1 METVPFELKSL
12 IEYIPLC
19 IIIIIII
26 ISTLTWNVITD
37 KIQYLVTLIFV
48 FVFAVYLYLGDS
60 ISVSK
65 WKGYQT
71 AVPNNNPNQYIL
83 PTQQLITLQQLITN
97 ITSAENITK
106 IMMLL
111 CSIVFIAIGIY
122 FGVKSTKYDRPQPLN
137 NGALFITIGSIF
149 TGLSILAGIYI
160 LITIFRDNDNAADDN
175 KNKVIVPLSFIGI
188 IIGAYFIITG
198 TNIDKNIKNGT
209 PIDKSKEVTI
219 DYKSLNLVGGLLFQI
234 TGIVALLAITYFLG
248 ILHSQDVIHRV
259 FRFIITLTLFIAG
272 VAISAKD
279 GKDSVYISHG
289 AIYLI
294 LSCVAIFLCIG
305 ELKKFETYWR
315 SGLFL
320 IFLLIGLFFWNLAIS
335 GDEMSQKVD
344 NDYSQGYIEN
354 DPTNIRYTLY
364 QQIKNEANEE
374 YKRTYNKDPSSR
386 NIDPSSDVDTNFK
399 TIVDK
404 KIAKLKE
411 TEKSN
416 AALNF
421 TVTLISLCLVILMTA
436 FRYVKYQITDKDL
449 LPQGLRE
456 AVGLAAA
463 AGAAAGTKFPK
474 SGYLTNNR
482 IDNLTA
488 NDWNDIVS
496 LKDSIRTAAGQP
508 QRSVDFSTTVVTFA
522 SLSRWNMFGAV
533 VLIILWVIVIYMYV
547 TTSQKTD
554 EWIATSFDATMYSKV
569 KELLGAFF
577 ITILIALSVA
587 AVLLIPVVKE
597 FSSSGIDNLLK
608 FAESIQVWQ
617 WTLDPRVDKV
627 KQYGGG
633 AFIALVLWILAMI
646 PVWIW
651 LSKKG
656 NTLPGGLIFY
666 TILVTLFFWFF
677 KGVIYTLWG
686 ATLDP
691 EFNLETR
698 IIRYFR
704 AILTTLY
711 LIPLSAWT
719 LIKCVI
725 WGLLVIFT
733 VGKMDNIKEGLT
745 NELEKFWKIMLGTKL
760 TPNDDLRFFGGL
772 FGREKPTPSDVTSVK
787 PIINPLIGPPNQIQP
802 LPTDDSAVTIDQT
815 KVSLVTKLIKTI
827 IIIVSCIM
835 VILTIIYGFYQ
846 FKQKSVTSTSTD
858 ADGNVS
864 SSSSTTGLDPAT
876 TTFIYVILVVVGI
889 AGLVAFLRDKMNKT
903 GAEDPERLIFD
914 DLKPEDANKPGRQLT
929 FAVVHVLYVVFMIIV
944 WIYDR
949 DGESDNKMSILGMA
963 ILGFIILLFHFC
975 LEVADTN
982 DVADKI
988 GTENNISL
996 LFENIRFLVNVVFFV
1011 LLIVLSYY
1019 KLYALMV
1026 LFIIVMFMFHLSK
1039 SKLGI
1044 LILKLLWLCIIYVPC
1059 LILDAIV
1066 GGRNMLGSTTRPIW
1080 IILIVETI
1088 LLIMLFGLPYLINK
1102 AGVSKSQ
1109 IILAPVPLMNQ
1120 HDTKLTTESSEIFIF
1135 HNTAMNRSD
1144 ADNDAN
1150 CPPEEKKR
1158 YSYSISGWFWLN
1170 DTITKTDK
1178 DMVIFDFAGVPTIT
1192 YNPSTTNFKVSC
1204 NAVGTDGTVY
1214 DGNAKKIVY
1223 QSIDKDIVN
1232 TSEYKEFVMSNELQI
1247 IKQIP
1252 LQKWNYFVIN
1262 YDGKT
1267 MDVFLNDELI
1277 GKSGFIIPNITV
1289 ERITSGESTNRSGLS
1304 GNICNVV
1311 FNKQPMTSEQI
1322 RWTYNALKTLEPPL
1336 VGTKTVADDVNSG
1349 VETDVYS
1356 Q

>member
-60 ISVSK
+60 VSVSK

-71 AVPNNNPNQYIL
+71 AGPNNNNQYIL
-83 PTQQLITLQQLITN
+83 PTQPLITN

-111 CSIVFIAIGIY
+111 GSLVFIAIGIY
-122 FGVKSTKYDRPQPLN
+122 FGVNSTNYDRPQPLN

-160 LITIFRDNDNAADDN
+160 LITIFRGNANAADDN
-175 KNKVIVPLSFIGI
+175 KNKVIVPLSFVGI

-219 DYKSLNLVGGLLFQI
+219 DYRSLNLVGGLLFQI

-248 ILHSQDVIHRV
+248 ILHSHYV
-259 FRFIITLTLFIAG
+259 FSQVVRFIIPLTLFIAG

-279 GKDSVYISHG
+279 GKDPVYISHG

-305 ELKKFETYWR
+305 ELKKFETYWK
-315 SGLFL
+315 SGRFFL
-320 IFLLIGLFFWNLAIS
+320 VLLLGLFFWNLAIS
-335 GDEMSQKVD
+335 GDEMIQKVD
-344 NDYSQGYIEN
+344 KDYSQEYIED
-354 DPTNIRYTLY
+354 DPKNIRYTLY

-374 YKRTYNKDPSSR
+374 YKRTYNTDPSSR
-386 NIDPSSDVDTNFK
+386 DITVDTNTEFK
-399 TIVDK
+399 KIVDK

-421 TVTLISLCLVILMTA
+421 TVTWISLCLVILMTA
-436 FRYVKYQITDKDL
+436 FRYFKYQITDTVW
-449 LPQGLRE
+449 LPQRFIDALTWADRGGPP
-456 AVGLAAA
+456 VPPVDH
-463 AGAAAGTKFPK
+463 FPK
-474 SGYLTNNR
+474 KDYLTNNR

-488 NDWNDIVS
+488 NDWNDILS
-496 LKDSIRTAAGQP
+496 LKDSIRPAPGQPP
-508 QRSVDFSTTVVTFA
+508 QRSVDFNTSVVNLA
-522 SLSRWNMFGAV
+522 SFSRWNMFGAV

-633 AFIALVLWILAMI
+633 AFIALLLWILAMI

-651 LSKKG
+651 LSEKG

-677 KGVIYTLWG
+677 KGVTYIG
-686 ATLDP
+686 ATPDP
-691 EFNLETR
+691 EFNLETP

-725 WGLLVIFT
+725 WGLLFIFT

-745 NELEKFWKIMLGTKL
+745 NELEKFGRIMLGTL
-760 TPNDDLRFFGGL
+760 TPDDDLRFFGGL
-772 FGREKPTPSDVTSVK
+772 FGTDKPTPRDVTSVK
-787 PIINPLIGPPNQIQP
+787 PINNPTIGPKKKIQP

-988 GTENNISL
+988 GTDNNISL

-1066 GGRNMLGSTTRPIW
+1066 GGRNMIGSTTRPIW

-1170 DTITKTDK
+1170 DTITKKDK

-1336 VGTKTVADDVNSG
+1336 VGTKTVADEVNSG

>member
-19 IIIIIII
+19 IIIIIIL

-37 KIQYLVTLIFV
+37 KIQYLVTLIIIFV
-48 FVFAVYLYLGDS
+48 YAIYLYLGDS

-71 AVPNNNPNQYIL
+71 AGPNNPKQYIL
-83 PTQQLITLQQLITN
+83 PTQQLITN

-111 CSIVFIAIGIY
+111 GSLVFIAIGIY
-122 FGVKSTKYDRPQPLN
+122 FGVNSTNYDRPQPLN

-160 LITIFRDNDNAADDN
+160 LITIFRGNANAADDN
-175 KNKVIVPLSFIGI
+175 KNKVIVPLSFVGI

-248 ILHSQDVIHRV
+248 ILHSHYVIPQV
-259 FRFIITLTLFIAG
+259 VRFIIPLTLFIAG

-279 GKDSVYISHG
+279 GKDPVYISHG

-305 ELKKFETYWR
+305 ELKKFETYWKSGR
-315 SGLFL
+315 FFLVLLLGLFL
-320 IFLLIGLFFWNLAIS
+320 WNLAIS

-344 NDYSQGYIEN
+344 KDYSQEYVEK

-364 QQIKNEANEE
+364 QQIRNEANDE
-374 YKRTYNKDPSSR
+374 YKRTYNVDQGVNDSDEQKK
-386 NIDPSSDVDTNFK
+386 NFQKIIDR
-399 TIVDK
+399 
-404 KIAKLKE
+404 KITELKAR
-411 TEKSN
+411 EKSN

-421 TVTLISLCLVILMTA
+421 TVTWISLFLVILMTA
-436 FRYVKYQITDKDL
+436 FRYFKYQITDTDW
-449 LPQGLRE
+449 LPQSVIDALTWADRGGPP
-456 AVGLAAA
+456 VPQVDH
-463 AGAAAGTKFPK
+463 FPK
-474 SGYLTNNR
+474 KDYLTNNR

-488 NDWNDIVS
+488 NDWNDILS
-496 LKDSIRTAAGQP
+496 LKDSIRPAPGQPP
-508 QRSVDFSTTVVTFA
+508 QRSVDFSTSVVNLA

-533 VLIILWVIVIYMYV
+533 VLIILWVIVIYTYV

-597 FSSSGIDNLLK
+597 FSSNGIDNLLK

-617 WTLDPRVDKV
+617 WTLNPVVGVDKV

-651 LSKKG
+651 LSEKG

-677 KGVIYTLWG
+677 KGVTYIG
-686 ATLDP
+686 ATPDP
-691 EFNLETR
+691 EFNLETP

-725 WGLLVIFT
+725 WGLLFIFT

-745 NELEKFWKIMLGTKL
+745 NELEKFGHIMLGTL

-772 FGREKPTPSDVTSVK
+772 FGREKPTPRDVTSVK
-787 PIINPLIGPPNQIQP
+787 PINPTIGPQNNPANIP
-802 LPTDDSAVTIDQT
+802 ASPTNNEAVTIDQT

-988 GTENNISL
+988 GTDNNISL

-1066 GGRNMLGSTTRPIW
+1066 GGRNMIGSTTRPIW

-1158 YSYSISGWFWLN
+1158 YSYSISGWFLLN

-1204 NAVGTDGTVY
+1204 NAVGTDGTIY

>member
-37 KIQYLVTLIFV
+37 KIQYLITLIFV
-48 FVFAVYLYLGDS
+48 FIFAVYLYLGDS
-60 ISVSK
+60 VSVSK

-71 AVPNNNPNQYIL
+71 VAPPNNTEQYIF
-83 PTQQLITLQQLITN
+83 PNKPLITITN
-97 ITSAENITK
+97 IITSLKNILW
-106 IMMLL
+106 LL
-111 CSIVFIAIGIY
+111 SPLVLIPIGIY
-122 FGVKSTKYDRPQPLN
+122 FGVNSTNYTRPQPLN

-160 LITIFRDNDNAADDN
+160 LITIFRDNANAADDN

-188 IIGAYFIITG
+188 IIGAYLIITG

-234 TGIVALLAITYFLG
+234 TGILVLLFVFYEFG
-248 ILHSQDVIHRV
+248 ILHSNNHYSMG
-259 FRFIITLTLFIAG
+259 FRIIIPLALFIAG
-272 VAISAKD
+272 WAISATNRE
-279 GKDSVYISHG
+279 DSAFISHG

-294 LSCVAIFLCIG
+294 LSCLAIFLCIG

-315 SGLFL
+315 SGV
-320 IFLLIGLFFWNLAIS
+320 ILLILLPGLFFWNIGVS
-335 GDEMSQKVD
+335 DKEMAKTPSNYEEEFKELD
-344 NDYSQGYIEN
+344 S
-354 DPTNIRYTLY
+354 TNIRYTLY
-364 QQIKNEANEE
+364 QQIRNEANDE
-374 YKRTYNKDPSSR
+374 YKRTYNVDPDKNADPAKNMTEEQR
-386 NIDPSSDVDTNFK
+386 KFQDIIDR
-399 TIVDK
+399 
-404 KIAKLKE
+404 KITELKAR
-411 TEKSN
+411 EKSN
-416 AALNF
+416 AALNL
-421 TVTLISLCLVILMTA
+421 TISTISIFLVIFMAL
-436 FRYVKYQITDKDL
+436 FRYFKYQITDKDW
-449 LPQGLRE
+449 LPQDLLE
-456 AVGLAAA
+456 AVGWAAA
-463 AGAAAGTKFPK
+463 VAAPPGANFPK

-496 LKDSIRTAAGQP
+496 LKDSVPAGAP
-508 QRSVDFSTTVVTFA
+508 LSRSVDFSKKVVTFA

-533 VLIILWVIVIYMYV
+533 VMVILWVIVIYTYV

-597 FSSSGIDNLLK
+597 FSSNGIDNLLK

-617 WTLDPRVDKV
+617 WTLDAGVSPL

-633 AFIALVLWILAMI
+633 IAIALILWVLSMI

-651 LSKKG
+651 LSKQG
-656 NTLPGGLIFY
+656 TPLPGGLIFY

-677 KGVIYTLWG
+677 KGVTYWG
-686 ATLDP
+686 ATVDP
-691 EFNLETR
+691 EFKLETF

-719 LIKCVI
+719 FVKCVI
-725 WGLLVIFT
+725 WGLLWIFT
-733 VGKMDNIKEGLT
+733 IGKIDNINQGLMS
-745 NELEKFWKIMLGTKL
+745 ELEKLRAIMLGTL
-760 TPNDDLRFFGGL
+760 TPDHDLRFFGGL
-772 FGREKPTPSDVTSVK
+772 FGKEKLAPRKVTSVQL
-787 PIINPLIGPPNQIQP
+787 INPTIGPINNPNNIANAS

-815 KVSLVTKLIKTI
+815 KVSLVGKLIKTI

-858 ADGNVS
+858 AAGNVS

-876 TTFIYVILVVVGI
+876 TTFIYVILIVVGI
-889 AGLVAFLRDKMNKT
+889 AGVVAFLRDKMNKS

-914 DLKPEDANKPGRQLT
+914 DLKPEDANKPGRQIT
-929 FAVVHVLYVVFMIIV
+929 FAVMHVLYVVFMIIV

-963 ILGFIILLFHFC
+963 ILGTVILLFHFC
-975 LEVADTN
+975 LEVVDTN
-982 DVADKI
+982 DVADKL
-988 GTENNISL
+988 GTDNNISL

-1026 LFIIVMFMFHLSK
+1026 LFIIIMFLFHLSK

-1066 GGRNMLGSTTRPIW
+1066 GGRNMIGSTTRPIW

-1109 IILAPVPLMNQ
+1109 IILAPIPLMNQ

-1170 DTITKTDK
+1170 DTITKKDK
-1178 DMVIFDFAGVPTIT
+1178 DIIIFDFAGVPTIT

-1204 NAVGTDGTVY
+1204 STVGTDGTVY
-1214 DGNAKKIVY
+1214 DGNNKKIVY

-1247 IKQIP
+1247 ITQIP

-1267 MDVFLNDELI
+1267 MDVFLNEELI
-1277 GKSGFIIPNITV
+1277 GKSGFIIPNIIV
-1289 ERITSGESTNRSGLS
+1289 ERITSGESTDRSGLS

-1311 FNKQPMTSEQI
+1311 FNKVPMTSEQI

-1336 VGTKTVADDVNSG
+1336 VGTKTVADEVNSG

>member
-26 ISTLTWNVITD
+26 STLTWNVITD
-37 KIQYLVTLIFV
+37 KIQYLITLIFV

-60 ISVSK
+60 VSVSK

-71 AVPNNNPNQYIL
+71 VVPPNPKQYIFPQVQPPL
-83 PTQQLITLQQLITN
+83 HYFTE
-97 ITSAENITK
+97 ENIPK
-106 IMMLL
+106 ILILL
-111 CSIVFIAIGIY
+111 GSLVFISIGIY
-122 FGVKSTKYDRPQPLN
+122 FAVNSRNYNKPEPLN

-149 TGLSILAGIYI
+149 TGLSILAGIYTF
-160 LITIFRDNDNAADDN
+160 ITVIRGNADPDDN

-188 IIGAYFIITG
+188 IIGAYLIITG

-234 TGIVALLAITYFLG
+234 TGILALLFVFYKFG
-248 ILHSQDVIHRV
+248 MLHSDDPISQGVR
-259 FRFIITLTLFIAG
+259 IIICLALFIAG

-279 GKDSVYISHG
+279 REDSAFISHG

-294 LSCVAIFLCIG
+294 LSCLAIFLCIG

-315 SGLFL
+315 SGVFLLLLLSGLFL
-320 IFLLIGLFFWNLAIS
+320 WNIGVS
-335 GDEMSQKVD
+335 GEEMATKID
-344 NDYSQGYIEN
+344 KDYDKEYIEK
-354 DPTNIRYTLY
+354 DSKNIRYTLY

-374 YKRTYNKDPSSR
+374 YKRTYNAEPPGEQNAEFQKI
-386 NIDPSSDVDTNFK
+386 IDR
-399 TIVDK
+399 
-404 KIAKLKE
+404 KIKILKE

-416 AALNF
+416 AALNL
-421 TVTLISLCLVILMTA
+421 TISLISFFLVLFMA
-436 FRYVKYQITDKDL
+436 SFRYFKYQITDKDW
-449 LPQGLRE
+449 LPRGFMDAIGWAAQGP
-456 AVGLAAA
+456 AAPA
-463 AGAAAGTKFPK
+463 DLFPK

-496 LKDSIRTAAGQP
+496 LKDSIRVPAGQP
-508 QRSVDFSTTVVTFA
+508 IPRSVDFNTTVVNFA

-533 VLIILWVIVIYMYV
+533 VMVILWVIVIYTYV

-597 FSSSGIDNLLK
+597 FSSNGIDNLLK

-617 WTLDPRVDKV
+617 WTLDARVSPL

-633 AFIALVLWILAMI
+633 IAIALILWVLSMI

-651 LSKKG
+651 LSEQG
-656 NTLPGGLIFY
+656 TPLPGGLIFY

-677 KGVIYTLWG
+677 KGVTYIG
-686 ATLDP
+686 ATPDP
-691 EFNLETR
+691 EFKLET
-698 IIRYFR
+698 IVIRCFR

-719 LIKCVI
+719 VVKCVI
-725 WGLLVIFT
+725 WGLLWIFT
-733 VGKMDNIKEGLT
+733 FGKIDNINQGLT
-745 NELEKFWKIMLGTKL
+745 SELEKLRAIMLGTL
-760 TPNDDLRFFGGL
+760 TPADDLRFFGGL
-772 FGREKPTPSDVTSVK
+772 FGKEKPTPSEVTSVK
-787 PIINPLIGPPNQIQP
+787 PPNPTIGPPNRIQP

-815 KVSLVTKLIKTI
+815 KVSLVSKLIKTI

-858 ADGNVS
+858 AAGNVS

-876 TTFIYVILVVVGI
+876 TTFIYVILIVVGI
-889 AGLVAFLRDKMNKT
+889 AGVVAFLRDKMNKS

-914 DLKPEDANKPGRQLT
+914 DLKPEDANKPGRQIT
-929 FAVVHVLYVVFMIIV
+929 FAVMHVLYVVFMIIV

-963 ILGFIILLFHFC
+963 ILGTVILLFHFC
-975 LEVADTN
+975 LEIADTN
-982 DVADKI
+982 DVADKL
-988 GTENNISL
+988 GTDNNISL
-996 LFENIRFLVNVVFFV
+996 LFENTRFLVNVIFLV

-1026 LFIIVMFMFHLSK
+1026 LFIIIMFLFHLSK

-1066 GGRNMLGSTTRPIW
+1066 GGRNMIGSTTRPIW

-1109 IILAPVPLMNQ
+1109 IILAPIPLMNQ

-1170 DTITKTDK
+1170 DTITKKDK
-1178 DMVIFDFAGVPTIT
+1178 DIIIFDFAGVPTIT

-1204 NAVGTDGTVY
+1204 STVGTDGTVY
-1214 DGNAKKIVY
+1214 DGNNKKIVY
-1223 QSIDKDIVN
+1223 QSIDNDIVN

-1247 IKQIP
+1247 ITQIP
-1252 LQKWNYFVIN
+1252 IQKWNYFVIN

-1267 MDVFLNDELI
+1267 MDVFLNEDLI
-1277 GKSGFIIPNITV
+1277 GKSGFIIPNIIV
-1289 ERITSGESTNRSGLS
+1289 ERITSGESIDGSGLT

-1311 FNKQPMTSEQI
+1311 FNKVPMTSEQI

-1336 VGTKTVADDVNSG
+1336 VGTKTVADEVNSG

>member
-19 IIIIIII
+19 IIIIIIL

-37 KIQYLVTLIFV
+37 KIQYLVTLIIIFV
-48 FVFAVYLYLGDS
+48 YAIYLYLGDS

-71 AVPNNNPNQYIL
+71 AAPINPKQYIL
-83 PTQQLITLQQLITN
+83 PTQPLITN

-111 CSIVFIAIGIY
+111 GSLVFIAIGIY
-122 FGVKSTKYDRPQPLN
+122 FGVNSTNYDRPQPLN

-160 LITIFRDNDNAADDN
+160 LITIFRGNANAADDN
-175 KNKVIVPLSFIGI
+175 KNKVIVPLSFVGI

-219 DYKSLNLVGGLLFQI
+219 DYRSLNLVGGLLFQI

-248 ILHSQDVIHRV
+248 ILHSHDVIPQAV
-259 FRFIITLTLFIAG
+259 RFIIPLTLFVAG

-315 SGLFL
+315 SGIFFLVLLLGLFL
-320 IFLLIGLFFWNLAIS
+320 WNLAIS

-344 NDYSQGYIEN
+344 KDYSQEYIEK
-354 DPTNIRYTLY
+354 DPKNIRYTLY

-374 YKRTYNKDPSSR
+374 YKRTYNKDPSST
-386 NIDPSSDVDTNFK
+386 DTVVDTEFQK
-399 TIVDK
+399 IVDK
-404 KIAKLKE
+404 KLAKLKE

-421 TVTLISLCLVILMTA
+421 TVTWISLCLVILMTA
-436 FRYVKYQITDKDL
+436 FRYFKYQITDTDW
-449 LPQGLRE
+449 LPQRFIDAFTWADRGGP
-456 AVGLAAA
+456 AQQADI
-463 AGAAAGTKFPK
+463 FPK
-474 SGYLTNNR
+474 KVYLTNNR
-482 IDNLTA
+482 IDNLTG
-488 NDWNDIVS
+488 NDWDDILS
-496 LKDSIRTAAGQP
+496 LKDSIRPAPGQP
-508 QRSVDFSTTVVTFA
+508 PPRSVDFSTSVVNLA

-597 FSSSGIDNLLK
+597 FSSNGIDNLLK

-633 AFIALVLWILAMI
+633 AFIALLLWILAMI

-651 LSKKG
+651 LSEQG

-677 KGVIYTLWG
+677 KGVTYIG
-686 ATLDP
+686 ATPDP
-691 EFNLETR
+691 EFNLETP

-725 WGLLVIFT
+725 WGLLFIFT

-745 NELEKFWKIMLGTKL
+745 NELEKFGHIMLGTL
-760 TPNDDLRFFGGL
+760 TPDDDLRFFGGL
-772 FGREKPTPSDVTSVK
+772 FGREKPIPRDVTSVK
-787 PIINPLIGPPNQIQP
+787 PINPTTGPQNN
-802 LPTDDSAVTIDQT
+802 PTNIPASPTNNEAVTIDQT

-949 DGESDNKMSILGMA
+949 DGESDNKMSILGMS

-982 DVADKI
+982 DVADKT
-988 GTENNISL
+988 GTDNNISL

-1066 GGRNMLGSTTRPIW
+1066 GGRNMIGSTTRPIW

-1170 DTITKTDK
+1170 DTITKKDK

-1336 VGTKTVADDVNSG
+1336 VGTKTVADEVNSG